1 MFPAEGKLA
10 DVQTRQSF
18 PRLWFPPSLFW
29 DSSLTPSD
37 ILGRFQLIFNGSGT
51 SRRSLATEDDGV
63 YAVNDYHQAL
73 NLCTDL
79 STETE
84 TPSDILVFP
93 SSHSILMIIIVM
105 VFKIT
110 LSLDLWIFVP
120 ISPQRWRQ
128 ERSWQVQR
136 LRDSRQIAINIIFVI
151 MIIIIIIK

>member
-1 MFPAEGKLA
+1 MFPVEGKLA
-10 DVQTRQSF
+10 DVQTKQSF
-18 PRLWFPPSLFW
+18 PCLWFPPSLFW

-37 ILGRFQLIFNGSGT
+37 ILGRFQLIFNGSGS
-51 SRRSLATEDDGV
+51 SRRFLGKEDD
-63 YAVNDYHQAL
+63 VNDYHRAL

-84 TPSDILVFP
+84 TPSDILGLP

-110 LSLDLWIFVP
+110 TSLWIFVP